1 MINLPKLSLFL
12 FISLLTVSNSNAGV
26 VIGGTR
32 LVYDGQ
38 KKESSINVSN
48 PEKKRP
54 YLIQSWVENYDESDR
69 TKSPFIITPP
79 LFRLD
84 PGQENVIRLV
94 DIGTTLPRDKES
106 VYWLNIKS
114 IPSSKENNE
123 NTLLISVKSKI
134 KLFYR
139 PVGLDGSP
147 EDSYKKISFSKKNG
161 YLIIRNDSSYHVS
174 FNKLE
179 ADGHEV
185 SDVNM
190 LAPKSE
196 KTYKLPNVGASV
208 IKWSAINDYG
218 GLTSIMDAKI

>member
-1 MINLPKLSLFL
+1 MINLRKLSLFIFVSL
-12 FISLLTVSNSNAGV
+12 FTVSNSNAGV

-54 YLIQSWVENYDESDR
+54 YLIQSWVENYDELDR

-94 DIGTTLPRDKES
+94 EIGPTLPKDKES

-114 IPSSKENNE
+114 IPSSQKNNE

-147 EDSYKKISFSKKNG
+147 EDSYKKISFNQKNG
-161 YLIIRNDSSYHVS
+161 YLIIKNNSSYHVS
-174 FNKLE
+174 FNKVE
-179 ADGHEV
+179 ADGHEI
-185 SDVNM
+185 SDVDM

-196 KTYKLPNVGASV
+196 KTYKLPNGGASV
-208 IKWSAINDYG
+208 IRWSAINDYG
-218 GLTSIMDAKI
+218 GLTNNMDAKI